1 MPSRQGVPHLAL
13 VSILAVISTV
23 FSIPVFEGISAW
35 SSSIGSLVPGV
46 TVIEAIGSG
55 GTDPLTYVPLYMST
69 EGPRGSPGN
78 VSVTRDPSPPLF
90 YIANNELYHFHNE
103 STILP
108 IQVHN
113 STQSAKLPLQLT
125 IGDGEATGKLSRR
138 TIVPGGNWRWQGTM
152 LRYDQ
157 GTTSTPLFFSC
168 QDANGL
174 MGLFLHPKPSPT
186 PEGCT
191 AFTLHSF
198 SRVKYSGEL

>member
-69 EGPRGSPGN
+69 EGPRGKFQRIIFYIIPFCRTSLTDPLSGSPGN

-174 MGLFLHPKPSPT
+174 MGLFLHPKP
-186 PEGCT
+186 
-191 AFTLHSF
+191 
-198 SRVKYSGEL
+198 